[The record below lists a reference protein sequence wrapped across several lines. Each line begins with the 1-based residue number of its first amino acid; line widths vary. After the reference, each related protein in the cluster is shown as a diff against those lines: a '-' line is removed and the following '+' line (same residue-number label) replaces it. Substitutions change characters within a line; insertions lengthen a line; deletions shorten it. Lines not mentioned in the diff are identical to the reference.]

1 MVYCGKMTK
10 NEGEGRWFTV
20 GKIIKNE
27 GEGRWFTVGNE
38 REDNGI
44 DYTVALLIILILLL
58 PFSSVVIVA
67 QLHWSEV
74 KSHTK
79 PSFPVHISS
88 WSFLYCPL
96 LPLNSNTGLYT
107 HAVLLI
113 NCSNTGME
121 ILHSGLMSHGLMYIH
136 FP

>member
-10 NEGEGRWFTV
+10 NGGEGQWFTV
-20 GKIIKNE
+20 GKMTKNE

-44 DYTVALLIILILLL
+44 DYTVVLLIILILLL

-74 KSHTK
+74 KSPAFQFIFHLGV
-79 PSFPVHISS
+79 SCIVHHC
-88 WSFLYCPL
+88 L
-96 LPLNSNTGLYT
+96 
-107 HAVLLI
+107 
-113 NCSNTGME
+113 
-121 ILHSGLMSHGLMYIH
+121 
-136 FP
+136 